1 MNSTIIYNIIDFY
14 LISFYYYFTSR
25 IVFRK
30 RVYINYYTLL
40 IFVICG
46 VMFCLGKI
54 MLCSLLIIIPSFLVG
69 FIYNK
74 YIFKMKTCT
83 SYLLSLISSFVLAFI
98 VVLFC
103 VLFRFLGISFGGNY
117 LLFLLAKMF
126 YIGITMLITY
136 VITWKVFEKIN
147 FSYRNFCYII
157 VVGIVICLALL
168 VMVMIMVHENKICLM
183 LYLALITMLLL
194 GTLVVDYREKKNAA
208 WGKRL
213 IELYEYAKESDAVI
227 TEYRMAL
234 HESNNTL
241 LAIKGM
247 LGGNADEIRD
257 YVDNAIKK
265 RRNITVPKDNFGAL
279 NYIPVPSIRYFLS
292 GKICAMKDIGSSVE
306 LFISPEVVKI
316 KDYVG
321 MVDCWNDLYIVL
333 GVVLDNVINSL
344 KEAPDKLCSIQ
355 MYLENNILH
364 FEFANTFNDTANV
377 RKIAKTGY
385 KTKNVNHG
393 VGLSL
398 VDEVLKKKKYY
409 SLETDIVDNFFVQK
423 LKIDLSKI
431 KIKIK

>member
-1 MNSTIIYNIIDFY
+1 MNGTIIYNIIDFY

-54 MLCSLLIIIPSFLVG
+54 TLCSLLIILPSFLVG

-74 YIFKMKTCT
+74 YIFKMKTCA

-98 VVLFC
+98 VALFC

-157 VVGIVICLALL
+157 VIGIVICLALL
-168 VMVMIMVHENKICLM
+168 VMVMIMVHENKVCLM
-183 LYLALITMLLL
+183 LYLALIAMLLL

-247 LGGNADEIRD
+247 LGGDVDEIRD

-292 GKICAMKDIGSSVE
+292 GKICAIKDIGSSVE

-393 VGLSL
+393 IGLSL
-398 VDEVLKKKKYY
+398 VDDVLKKKKYY

-431 KIKIK
+431 KIK

>member
-1 MNSTIIYNIIDFY
+1 MNGTIIYNIIDFY

-54 MLCSLLIIIPSFLVG
+54 MLCSLLIILPSFLVG

-74 YIFKMKTCT
+74 YIFKMKTCA
-83 SYLLSLISSFVLAFI
+83 SYLLSLISSFVLVFI
-98 VVLFC
+98 VALFC

-168 VMVMIMVHENKICLM
+168 VMVMIMVHENKLCLM
-183 LYLALITMLLL
+183 LYLALIAMLLL

-247 LGGNADEIRD
+247 LGGDVDEIRD

-292 GKICAMKDIGSSVE
+292 GKICAIKDIGSSVE

-355 MYLENNILH
+355 MYLENKILH

-431 KIKIK
+431 KIK

>member
-1 MNSTIIYNIIDFY
+1 MNGTIIYNIIDFY

-54 MLCSLLIIIPSFLVG
+54 MLCSLLIILPSFLVG

-74 YIFKMKTCT
+74 YIFKMKTCA

-98 VVLFC
+98 VALFC

-168 VMVMIMVHENKICLM
+168 VMVMIMVHENKLCLM
-183 LYLALITMLLL
+183 LYLALIAMLLL

-247 LGGNADEIRD
+247 LGGDVDEIRD

-321 MVDCWNDLYIVL
+321 IVDCWNDLYIVL

-431 KIKIK
+431 KIK

>member
-1 MNSTIIYNIIDFY
+1 MNVTIIYNIIDFY
-14 LISFYYYFTSR
+14 LISFYYYFTNR

-30 RVYINYYTLL
+30 QVYINYYTLL

-136 VITWKVFEKIN
+136 VITWKVFEKIT

-157 VVGIVICLALL
+157 VIGIVICLALL
-168 VMVMIMVHENKICLM
+168 IIVMIMVHENKVCLM
-183 LYLALITMLLL
+183 LYLALIAMLLL

-247 LGGNADEIRD
+247 LGGDVDEIRD

-292 GKICAMKDIGSSVE
+292 GKICAIKDIGSSVE

-431 KIKIK
+431 KIK

>member
-1 MNSTIIYNIIDFY
+1 MNGTIIYNIIDFY

-46 VMFCLGKI
+46 IMFCLGKM
-54 MLCSLLIIIPSFLVG
+54 MLCSLLIILPSFLVG

-98 VVLFC
+98 VALFC

-157 VVGIVICLALL
+157 VIGIVICLALL
-168 VMVMIMVHENKICLM
+168 VMVMIMVHENKVCLM
-183 LYLALITMLLL
+183 LYLALIAMLLL

-247 LGGNADEIRD
+247 LGGDVDEIRD

-292 GKICAMKDIGSSVE
+292 GKICAIKDIGSSVE

-355 MYLENNILH
+355 MYLESTILH

-431 KIKIK
+431 KIK

>member
-1 MNSTIIYNIIDFY
+1 MKETIIYSIIDFY

-46 VMFCLGKI
+46 VMFCLGKT
-54 MLCSLLIIIPSFLVG
+54 MLCSLLIIIPSFLTG

-98 VVLFC
+98 VALFC
-103 VLFRFLGISFGGNY
+103 VLFKFLGISFGGNY
-117 LLFLLAKMF
+117 LLFLFAKMF
-126 YIGITMLITY
+126 FIGITMLITY
-136 VITWKVFEKIN
+136 IITWKVFEKIT

-157 VVGIVICLALL
+157 VVGIVVCLALL
-168 VMVMIMVHENKICLM
+168 IMVMIMVHENKICLM
-183 LYLALITMLLL
+183 LYLTLIALLLL
-194 GTLVVDYREKKNAA
+194 GTLIVDYREKKIAA
-208 WGKRL
+208 WRKRL
-213 IELYEYAKESDAVI
+213 VELYEYAKESDAVI

-247 LGGNADEIRD
+247 LGGDVDEIRD

-265 RRNITVPKDNFGAL
+265 RRNITVPKDNYGAL

-292 GKICAMKDIGSSVE
+292 GKICAIKDIGSSVE

-355 MYLENNILH
+355 MYLENTILH
-364 FEFANTFNDTANV
+364 FEFANTFNDSENV

-398 VDEVLKKKKYY
+398 VDEVLKEKKYY

-431 KIKIK
+431 KIK

>member
-1 MNSTIIYNIIDFY
+1 MNGTIIYNIIDFY

-25 IVFRK
+25 KVFRK
-30 RVYINYYTLL
+30 QVYINYYTLL

-46 VMFCLGKI
+46 IMFCLGKI
-54 MLCSLLIIIPSFLVG
+54 MLCSLLIILPSFLVG

-74 YIFKMKTCT
+74 YIFKMKTCA

-98 VVLFC
+98 VALFC

-168 VMVMIMVHENKICLM
+168 VMVMIMVHENKVCLM
-183 LYLALITMLLL
+183 LYLALIAMLLL

-247 LGGNADEIRD
+247 LGGDVDEIRD

-292 GKICAMKDIGSSVE
+292 GKICAIKDIGSSVE

-423 LKIDLSKI
+423 LKINLSKI
-431 KIKIK
+431 KIK

>member
-1 MNSTIIYNIIDFY
+1 MNITIIYNIIDFY

-136 VITWKVFEKIN
+136 VITWKVFEKIT

-157 VVGIVICLALL
+157 VIGIVICLALL

-183 LYLALITMLLL
+183 LYLALIAMLLL

-292 GKICAMKDIGSSVE
+292 GKICAIKDIGSSVE

-355 MYLENNILH
+355 IYLESTILH

-398 VDEVLKKKKYY
+398 VDEVLKEKKYY
-409 SLETDIVDNFFVQK
+409 SLETGIVDNFFVQK

-431 KIKIK
+431 KIK

>member
-1 MNSTIIYNIIDFY
+1 MNGTIIYNIIDFY

-54 MLCSLLIIIPSFLVG
+54 MLCSLLIILPSFLVG

-74 YIFKMKTCT
+74 YIFKMKTCA

-98 VVLFC
+98 VALFC

-136 VITWKVFEKIN
+136 VITWKVFEKIT

-157 VVGIVICLALL
+157 VIGVVICLALL
-168 VMVMIMVHENKICLM
+168 VMVMIMVHENKVCLM
-183 LYLALITMLLL
+183 LYLALIAMLLL

-247 LGGNADEIRD
+247 LGGDVDEIRD

-292 GKICAMKDIGSSVE
+292 GKICAIKDIGSSVE

-431 KIKIK
+431 KIK

>member
-1 MNSTIIYNIIDFY
+1 MNVTIIYNIIDFY

-30 RVYINYYTLL
+30 RVYINYYALL

-54 MLCSLLIIIPSFLVG
+54 MLCSLLIIIPSFLMG

-98 VVLFC
+98 VALFC

-136 VITWKVFEKIN
+136 VITWKVFEKIT

-157 VVGIVICLALL
+157 VIGVVICLALL

-183 LYLALITMLLL
+183 LYLALIAMLLL
-194 GTLVVDYREKKNAA
+194 GTLFVDYQEKKNAT

-292 GKICAMKDIGSSVE
+292 GKICAIKDIGSSVE

-355 MYLENNILH
+355 IYLESTILH

-398 VDEVLKKKKYY
+398 VDEVLKEKKYY

-431 KIKIK
+431 KIK

>member
-1 MNSTIIYNIIDFY
+1 MNVTIIYNIIDFY
-14 LISFYYYFTSR
+14 LISFYYYFTNR

-54 MLCSLLIIIPSFLVG
+54 MLCSLLIILPSFLVG

-74 YIFKMKTCT
+74 YTFKMKTCT

-136 VITWKVFEKIN
+136 VITWEVFEKIN

-157 VVGIVICLALL
+157 VIGIVICLALL

-183 LYLALITMLLL
+183 LYLALIAMLLL

-265 RRNITVPKDNFGAL
+265 RRNITIPKDNFGAL

-292 GKICAMKDIGSSVE
+292 GKICAIKDIGSSVE
-306 LFISPEVVKI
+306 LFISPEIVKI

-355 MYLENNILH
+355 IYLESTILH

-398 VDEVLKKKKYY
+398 VDEVLKEKKYY

-431 KIKIK
+431 KIK

>member
-1 MNSTIIYNIIDFY
+1 MNGTIIYNIIDFY

-30 RVYINYYTLL
+30 QVYINYYTLL

-46 VMFCLGKI
+46 VMFCLGKM
-54 MLCSLLIIIPSFLVG
+54 MLCSLLIILPSFLVG

-74 YIFKMKTCT
+74 YTFKMKTCT

-98 VVLFC
+98 VALFC

-157 VVGIVICLALL
+157 VIGVVICLALL

-183 LYLALITMLLL
+183 LYLALIAMLLL

-247 LGGNADEIRD
+247 LGGDVDEIRD

-292 GKICAMKDIGSSVE
+292 GKICAIKDIGSSVE

-431 KIKIK
+431 KIK

>member
-1 MNSTIIYNIIDFY
+1 MNGTIIYNIIDFY

-54 MLCSLLIIIPSFLVG
+54 TLCSLLIILPSFLVG

-74 YIFKMKTCT
+74 YIFKMKTCA

-98 VVLFC
+98 VALFC

-157 VVGIVICLALL
+157 VIGIVICLALL
-168 VMVMIMVHENKICLM
+168 VMVMIMVHENKVCLM
-183 LYLALITMLLL
+183 LYLALIAMLLL

-247 LGGNADEIRD
+247 LGGDVDEIRD

-393 VGLSL
+393 IGLSL
-398 VDEVLKKKKYY
+398 VDDVLKKKKYY

-431 KIKIK
+431 KIK

>member
-1 MNSTIIYNIIDFY
+1 MKETIIYNIIDFY

-46 VMFCLGKI
+46 VMFCFGKI
-54 MLCSLLIIIPSFLVG
+54 MLCSLLIIIPSFLTG

-74 YIFKMKTCT
+74 YIFRMKTCT
-83 SYLLSLISSFVLAFI
+83 SYILSLISSFVLAFI
-98 VVLFC
+98 VALFC

-126 YIGITMLITY
+126 FIGITMLITY

-157 VVGIVICLALL
+157 VIGIVVCLALL
-168 VMVMIMVHENKICLM
+168 VMVMIMVHENKVCLM
-183 LYLALITMLLL
+183 LYLALIALLLL
-194 GTLVVDYREKKNAA
+194 GTLIVDYREKKIAT
-208 WGKRL
+208 WRKRL
-213 IELYEYAKESDAVI
+213 VELYEYAKESDAVI

-247 LGGNADEIRD
+247 LGGDVDKIRD

-292 GKICAMKDIGSSVE
+292 GKICAIKDIGSSVE

-344 KEAPDKLCSIQ
+344 KEASDKLCSIQ
-355 MYLENNILH
+355 MYLENTILH

-398 VDEVLKKKKYY
+398 VDEVLKEKKYY

-431 KIKIK
+431 KIK

>member
-1 MNSTIIYNIIDFY
+1 MNGTIIYNIIDFY

-136 VITWKVFEKIN
+136 VITWKVFEKIT

-157 VVGIVICLALL
+157 VIGVVICLALL

-183 LYLALITMLLL
+183 LYLALIAMLLL

-247 LGGNADEIRD
+247 LGGDVDEIRD

-292 GKICAMKDIGSSVE
+292 GKICAIKDIGSSVE

-431 KIKIK
+431 KIK

>member
-1 MNSTIIYNIIDFY
+1 MNGTIIYNIIDFY

-98 VVLFC
+98 VALFC

-136 VITWKVFEKIN
+136 VITWKVFEKIT

-157 VVGIVICLALL
+157 VIGVVICLALL

-183 LYLALITMLLL
+183 LYLALIAMLLL

-208 WGKRL
+208 CGKRL

-292 GKICAMKDIGSSVE
+292 GKICAIKDIGSSVE

-431 KIKIK
+431 KIK

>member
-247 LGGNADEIRD
+247 LGGDVDGIRD

-431 KIKIK
+431 KIK

>member
-1 MNSTIIYNIIDFY
+1 MNETIIYNIIDFY

-54 MLCSLLIIIPSFLVG
+54 MLCSLLIILPSFLVG

-74 YIFKMKTCT
+74 YIFKMKTCA

-98 VVLFC
+98 VALFC

-157 VVGIVICLALL
+157 VIGIVICLALL
-168 VMVMIMVHENKICLM
+168 IMVMIMVHENKICLM
-183 LYLALITMLLL
+183 LYLALIAMLLL

-247 LGGNADEIRD
+247 LGGDVDGIRD

-431 KIKIK
+431 KIK

>member
-1 MNSTIIYNIIDFY
+1 MNVTIIYNIIDFY
-14 LISFYYYFTSR
+14 LISFYYYFTNR

-30 RVYINYYTLL
+30 RVYINYYSLL

-98 VVLFC
+98 VALFC

-136 VITWKVFEKIN
+136 VITWKVFEKIT

-157 VVGIVICLALL
+157 VIGIVICLALL
-168 VMVMIMVHENKICLM
+168 VMVMIMVHENKVCLM
-183 LYLALITMLLL
+183 LYLALIAMLLL

-247 LGGNADEIRD
+247 LGGDVDEIRD

-292 GKICAMKDIGSSVE
+292 GKICAIKDIGSSVE

-431 KIKIK
+431 KIK

>member
-1 MNSTIIYNIIDFY
+1 MNGTIIYNIIDFY

-54 MLCSLLIIIPSFLVG
+54 MLCSLLIILPSFLVG

-168 VMVMIMVHENKICLM
+168 IMVMIMVHENKVCLM
-183 LYLALITMLLL
+183 LYLALIAMLLL

-247 LGGNADEIRD
+247 LGGDVDGIRD

-431 KIKIK
+431 KIK

>member
-1 MNSTIIYNIIDFY
+1 MNGTIIYNIIDFY

-54 MLCSLLIIIPSFLVG
+54 MLCSLLIILPSFLVG

-74 YIFKMKTCT
+74 YTFKMKTCT

-98 VVLFC
+98 VALFC

-157 VVGIVICLALL
+157 VIGIVICLALL
-168 VMVMIMVHENKICLM
+168 VMVMIMVHENKVCLM
-183 LYLALITMLLL
+183 LYLALIAMLLL

-247 LGGNADEIRD
+247 LGGDVDEIRD

-292 GKICAMKDIGSSVE
+292 GKICAIKDIGSSVE

-431 KIKIK
+431 KIK

>member
-1 MNSTIIYNIIDFY
+1 MNGTIIYNIIDFY

-25 IVFRK
+25 KVFRK
-30 RVYINYYTLL
+30 QVYINYYTLL

-46 VMFCLGKI
+46 VMFCLGKM
-54 MLCSLLIIIPSFLVG
+54 MLCSLLIILPSFLVG

-74 YIFKMKTCT
+74 YTFKMKTCT

-98 VVLFC
+98 VALFC

-168 VMVMIMVHENKICLM
+168 VMVMIMVHENKVCLM
-183 LYLALITMLLL
+183 LYLALIAMLLL

-247 LGGNADEIRD
+247 LGGDVDEIRD

-292 GKICAMKDIGSSVE
+292 GKICAIKDIGSSVE

-431 KIKIK
+431 KIK

>member
-1 MNSTIIYNIIDFY
+1 MNVTIIYNIIDFY

-25 IVFRK
+25 KVFRK
-30 RVYINYYTLL
+30 QVYINYYTLL

-46 VMFCLGKI
+46 IMFCLGKM
-54 MLCSLLIIIPSFLVG
+54 MLCSLLIILPSFLVG

-74 YIFKMKTCT
+74 YIFKMKTCA

-98 VVLFC
+98 VALFC

-157 VVGIVICLALL
+157 VIGIVICLALL
-168 VMVMIMVHENKICLM
+168 VMVMIMVHENKVCLM
-183 LYLALITMLLL
+183 LYLALIAMLLL

-247 LGGNADEIRD
+247 LGGDVDGIRD

-292 GKICAMKDIGSSVE
+292 GKICAIKDIGSSVE

-393 VGLSL
+393 IGLSL
-398 VDEVLKKKKYY
+398 VDDVLKKKKYY

-431 KIKIK
+431 KIK

>member
-1 MNSTIIYNIIDFY
+1 MNITIIYNIIDFY

-54 MLCSLLIIIPSFLVG
+54 MLCSLLIILPSFLVG

-98 VVLFC
+98 VALFC

-168 VMVMIMVHENKICLM
+168 IMVMIMVHENKVCLM
-183 LYLALITMLLL
+183 LYLALIAMLLL

-213 IELYEYAKESDAVI
+213 IELYEYAKESDVVI

-292 GKICAMKDIGSSVE
+292 GKICAIKDIGSSVE

-385 KTKNVNHG
+385 KTKNANHG

-398 VDEVLKKKKYY
+398 VDEVLKEKKYY

-431 KIKIK
+431 KIK

>member
-1 MNSTIIYNIIDFY
+1 MNGTIIYNIIDFY

-54 MLCSLLIIIPSFLVG
+54 MLCSLLIILPSFLVG

-74 YIFKMKTCT
+74 YTFKMKTCT

-98 VVLFC
+98 VALFC

-157 VVGIVICLALL
+157 VIGIVICLALL

-183 LYLALITMLLL
+183 LYLALIAMLLL

-247 LGGNADEIRD
+247 LGGDVDEIRD

-355 MYLENNILH
+355 MYLESTILH

-431 KIKIK
+431 KIK

>member
-1 MNSTIIYNIIDFY
+1 MNVTIIYNIIDFY

-25 IVFRK
+25 KVFRK
-30 RVYINYYTLL
+30 QVYINYYTLL

-54 MLCSLLIIIPSFLVG
+54 MLCSLLIILPSFLVG

-98 VVLFC
+98 VALFC

-157 VVGIVICLALL
+157 VIGIVICLALL

-183 LYLALITMLLL
+183 LYLALIAMLLL

-247 LGGNADEIRD
+247 LGGDVDEIRD

-292 GKICAMKDIGSSVE
+292 GKICAIKDIGSSVE

-398 VDEVLKKKKYY
+398 VDDVLKKKKYY

-431 KIKIK
+431 KIK

>member
-1 MNSTIIYNIIDFY
+1 MNGTIIYNIIDFY

-54 MLCSLLIIIPSFLVG
+54 MPCSLLIIIPSFLTG

-98 VVLFC
+98 VALFC

-157 VVGIVICLALL
+157 VIGIVICLALL
-168 VMVMIMVHENKICLM
+168 VMVMIMVHENKVCLM
-183 LYLALITMLLL
+183 LYLALIAMLLL

-292 GKICAMKDIGSSVE
+292 GKICAIKDIGSSVE

-355 MYLENNILH
+355 MYLESTILH

-431 KIKIK
+431 KFK

>member
-98 VVLFC
+98 VALFC

-157 VVGIVICLALL
+157 VIGVVICLALL

-183 LYLALITMLLL
+183 LYLALIAMLLL

-292 GKICAMKDIGSSVE
+292 GKICAIKDIGSSVE

-333 GVVLDNVINSL
+333 GVVLDNIINSL

-393 VGLSL
+393 IGLSL
-398 VDEVLKKKKYY
+398 VDDVLKEKKYY

-431 KIKIK
+431 KIK

>member
-1 MNSTIIYNIIDFY
+1 MNETIIYNIINFY

-46 VMFCLGKI
+46 VMFCFGKI
-54 MLCSLLIIIPSFLVG
+54 MLCSLLIIIPSFLTG

-74 YIFKMKTCT
+74 YIFRMKTCT
-83 SYLLSLISSFVLAFI
+83 SYILSLISSFVLAFI
-98 VVLFC
+98 VALFC

-117 LLFLLAKMF
+117 LLFLLTKMF
-126 YIGITMLITY
+126 FIGITMLITY

-168 VMVMIMVHENKICLM
+168 IMVMIMVHENKICLM
-183 LYLALITMLLL
+183 LYLALIAMLLL
-194 GTLVVDYREKKNAA
+194 GTLIVDNREKKIAT

-213 IELYEYAKESDAVI
+213 DELYEYAKESDAVI

-247 LGGNADEIRD
+247 LGGDVGEIRD

-292 GKICAMKDIGSSVE
+292 GKICAIKDIGSSVE
-306 LFISPEVVKI
+306 LFISPEVVEI

-398 VDEVLKKKKYY
+398 VDEVLKDKKYY

-431 KIKIK
+431 KIK

>member
-1 MNSTIIYNIIDFY
+1 MNETIIYNIIDFY

-46 VMFCLGKI
+46 IMFCLGKI
-54 MLCSLLIIIPSFLVG
+54 MLCSLLIILPSFLVG

-74 YIFKMKTCT
+74 YIFKMKTCA

-98 VVLFC
+98 VALFC

-183 LYLALITMLLL
+183 LYLALIAMLLL

-247 LGGNADEIRD
+247 LGGDVGEIRD

-393 VGLSL
+393 IGLSL
-398 VDEVLKKKKYY
+398 VDDVLKEKKYY

-431 KIKIK
+431 KIK

>member
-1 MNSTIIYNIIDFY
+1 MNVTIIYNIIDFY
-14 LISFYYYFTSR
+14 LISFYYYFTNR

-30 RVYINYYTLL
+30 RVYINYYSLL

-54 MLCSLLIIIPSFLVG
+54 IPCSLLIIIPSFLVG

-74 YIFKMKTCT
+74 YIFKMKTCA

-98 VVLFC
+98 VALFC

-157 VVGIVICLALL
+157 VIGIVICLALL
-168 VMVMIMVHENKICLM
+168 VMVMIMVHENKVCLM
-183 LYLALITMLLL
+183 LYLALIAMLLL

-247 LGGNADEIRD
+247 LGGDVDGIRD

-292 GKICAMKDIGSSVE
+292 GKICAIKDIGSSVE

-393 VGLSL
+393 IGLSL
-398 VDEVLKKKKYY
+398 VDEVLKEKKYY

-431 KIKIK
+431 KIK

>member
-1 MNSTIIYNIIDFY
+1 MNETIIYNIIDFY

-54 MLCSLLIIIPSFLVG
+54 MLCSLLIILPSFLVG

-74 YIFKMKTCT
+74 YTFKMKTCT

-98 VVLFC
+98 VALFC

-168 VMVMIMVHENKICLM
+168 VMVMIMVHENKLCLM
-183 LYLALITMLLL
+183 LYLALIAMLLL
-194 GTLVVDYREKKNAA
+194 GTLVVDYREKKNAV

-247 LGGNADEIRD
+247 LGGDVDEIRD

-364 FEFANTFNDTANV
+364 FEVANTFNDTANV

-398 VDEVLKKKKYY
+398 VDEVLKEKKYY

-431 KIKIK
+431 KIK

>member
-1 MNSTIIYNIIDFY
+1 MNVTIIYNIIDFY

-30 RVYINYYTLL
+30 RVYINYYALL

-54 MLCSLLIIIPSFLVG
+54 MFCSLLIIIPSFLMG

-98 VVLFC
+98 VALFC

-126 YIGITMLITY
+126 YIGITILITY
-136 VITWKVFEKIN
+136 VITWKVFEKIT

-157 VVGIVICLALL
+157 VIGVVICLALL

-183 LYLALITMLLL
+183 LYLALIAMLLL
-194 GTLVVDYREKKNAA
+194 GTLVVDYQEKKNAT

-265 RRNITVPKDNFGAL
+265 RRNITVPKDNFDAL

-292 GKICAMKDIGSSVE
+292 GKICAIKDIGSSVE

-355 MYLENNILH
+355 IYLESTILH

-398 VDEVLKKKKYY
+398 VDEVLKEKKYY

-431 KIKIK
+431 KIK

>member
-1 MNSTIIYNIIDFY
+1 MNGTIIYNIIDFY

-54 MLCSLLIIIPSFLVG
+54 MLCSLLIILPSFLVG

-74 YIFKMKTCT
+74 YTFKMKTCT

-98 VVLFC
+98 VALFC

-157 VVGIVICLALL
+157 VIGIVICLALL
-168 VMVMIMVHENKICLM
+168 VMVMIMVHENKVCLM
-183 LYLALITMLLL
+183 LYLALIAMLLL

-247 LGGNADEIRD
+247 LGGDVDEIRD

-355 MYLENNILH
+355 MYLESTILH

-431 KIKIK
+431 KFK

>member
-1 MNSTIIYNIIDFY
+1 MNGTIIYNIIDFY

-54 MLCSLLIIIPSFLVG
+54 MLCSLLIILPSFLVG

-74 YIFKMKTCT
+74 YIFKMKTCA

-98 VVLFC
+98 VALFC

-168 VMVMIMVHENKICLM
+168 VMVMIMVHENKVCLM
-183 LYLALITMLLL
+183 LYLALIAMLLL

-247 LGGNADEIRD
+247 LGGDVDEIRD

-292 GKICAMKDIGSSVE
+292 GKICAIKDIGSSVE

-431 KIKIK
+431 KIK

>member
-1 MNSTIIYNIIDFY
+1 MNITIIYNIIDFY

-54 MLCSLLIIIPSFLVG
+54 MLCSLLIILPSFLVG

-98 VVLFC
+98 VALFC

-168 VMVMIMVHENKICLM
+168 IMVMIMVHENKVCLM
-183 LYLALITMLLL
+183 LYLALIAMLLL

-213 IELYEYAKESDAVI
+213 IELYEYAKESDVVI

-247 LGGNADEIRD
+247 LGGDVDEIRD

-292 GKICAMKDIGSSVE
+292 GKICAIKDIGSSVE

-398 VDEVLKKKKYY
+398 VDEVLKEKKYY
-409 SLETDIVDNFFVQK
+409 SLETGIVDNFFVQK

-431 KIKIK
+431 KIK

>member
-1 MNSTIIYNIIDFY
+1 MNVTIIYNIIDFY
-14 LISFYYYFTSR
+14 LISFYYYFTNR

-98 VVLFC
+98 VALFC

-157 VVGIVICLALL
+157 VIGIVICLALL
-168 VMVMIMVHENKICLM
+168 IIVMIMVHENKVCLM
-183 LYLALITMLLL
+183 LYLALIAMLLL

-247 LGGNADEIRD
+247 LGGDVDEIRD

-292 GKICAMKDIGSSVE
+292 GKICAIKDIGSSVE

-393 VGLSL
+393 IGLSL
-398 VDEVLKKKKYY
+398 VDDVLKKKKYY

-431 KIKIK
+431 KIK

>member
-1 MNSTIIYNIIDFY
+1 MNITIIYNIIDFY

-54 MLCSLLIIIPSFLVG
+54 MLCSLLIILPSFLVG

-98 VVLFC
+98 VALFC

-168 VMVMIMVHENKICLM
+168 IMVMIMVHENKVCLM
-183 LYLALITMLLL
+183 LYLALIAMLLL

-213 IELYEYAKESDAVI
+213 IELYEYAKESDVVI

-292 GKICAMKDIGSSVE
+292 GKICAIKDIGSSVE

-355 MYLENNILH
+355 IYLESTILH

-398 VDEVLKKKKYY
+398 VDEVLKEKKYY
-409 SLETDIVDNFFVQK
+409 SLETGIVDNFFVQK

-431 KIKIK
+431 KIK

>member
-1 MNSTIIYNIIDFY
+1 MNVTIIYNIIDFY
-14 LISFYYYFTSR
+14 LISFYYYFTNR

-30 RVYINYYTLL
+30 QVYINYYTLL

-157 VVGIVICLALL
+157 VIGIVICLALL
-168 VMVMIMVHENKICLM
+168 IIVMIMVHENKVCLM
-183 LYLALITMLLL
+183 LYLALIAMLLL

-247 LGGNADEIRD
+247 LGGDVDEIRD

-431 KIKIK
+431 KIK

>member
-1 MNSTIIYNIIDFY
+1 MNGTIIYNIIDFY

-30 RVYINYYTLL
+30 RVYINYYSLL

-54 MLCSLLIIIPSFLVG
+54 MLCSLLIILPSFLVG

-74 YIFKMKTCT
+74 YTFKMKTCT

-157 VVGIVICLALL
+157 VIGIVICLALL
-168 VMVMIMVHENKICLM
+168 IIVMIMVHENKVCLM
-183 LYLALITMLLL
+183 LYLALIAMLLL

-247 LGGNADEIRD
+247 LGGDVDEIRD

-431 KIKIK
+431 KIK